1 MGFSND
7 CLITNKPTLKDQ
19 IERERYEHQ
28 KEITKQQD
36 KLYLEEV
43 SPMEKQIEE
52 LSDQVEAE
60 KKQRYED
67 NETARRVIQEITKN
81 NEQKQDEIDELE
93 DQIHSWICACDG
105 YADCPDE
112 LEDYIHRSIHED
124 DELYSKYVDPIE
136 LREQVASL
144 KDKLHEQVEL
154 IKKVK
159 KIYGTAG
166 GTGFNGWDDSTP
178 SFLDACK
185 DREKVYDMFHQGE
198 LVEVVEKEKVQEK
211 LDEAMKII
219 EVAKEMKPELKEME
233 KKAKSLDHL
242 IYGIGWDHIRE
253 LVMEDVE
260 QELIKLGYFVEED
273 FGG

>member
-242 IYGIGWDHIRE
+242 IYGIGWDHI
-253 LVMEDVE
+253 
-260 QELIKLGYFVEED
+260 QELCDQNTQERLIELGHFVKDD
-273 FGG
+273 FA